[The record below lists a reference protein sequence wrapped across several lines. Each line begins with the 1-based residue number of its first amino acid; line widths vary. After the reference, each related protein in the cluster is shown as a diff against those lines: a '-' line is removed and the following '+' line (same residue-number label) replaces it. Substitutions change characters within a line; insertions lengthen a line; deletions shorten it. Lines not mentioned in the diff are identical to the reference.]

1 MKKVAVSQKVR
12 SRNFSLA
19 HTLDISAIIFCLCSF
34 QKPLGQTQL
43 CHKFKTTSYF
53 RLLSVKDLKGPY
65 FFCFFIWKKVFSII
79 IIVKGPPSNI

>member
-19 HTLDISAIIFCLCSF
+19 QTLDISAVIFCLCSF

-53 RLLSVKDLKGPY
+53 RLLSVKDLKEPY
-65 FFCFFIWKKVFSII
+65 FFCFSSGKKSFQLLSL
-79 IIVKGPPSNI
+79 